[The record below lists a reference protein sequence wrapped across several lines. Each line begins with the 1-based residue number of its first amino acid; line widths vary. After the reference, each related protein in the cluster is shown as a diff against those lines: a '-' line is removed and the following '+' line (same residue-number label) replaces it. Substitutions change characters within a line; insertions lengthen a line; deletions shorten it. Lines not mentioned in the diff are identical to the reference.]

1 MELRQIHQFLAL
13 AETLNF
19 REAAE
24 RLHMSQPPLSVSI
37 RKLEEEI
44 GLPLFE
50 RTTRQVSL
58 TEAGEAVL
66 PELRKA
72 LLHVQQARRYALE
85 AGAGERGQLTLGSVG
100 SATLSLI
107 PRLIPE
113 FRRRYPGVA
122 LELRELPSSG
132 VLELV
137 ENGRADIGL
146 VRFPLPQPTALT
158 LIPLV
163 WEPMM
168 LVVPQDSAL
177 ALSGRTRVHLAEVAD
192 QPLIDYPH
200 TEGLHYVLLQL
211 CQAAGFVPQLTHS
224 TTQVQA
230 AISLVACGL
239 GVALVPALHARN
251 SSAPVCFLEL
261 ETPHQERT
269 VALALVYN
277 PENQGRVVRQF
288 RDVAMELMQV
298 QSDAMV

>member
-1 MELRQIHQFLAL
+1 MRQIHQFLAL

-58 TEAGEAVL
+58 TEAGQAVL
-66 PELRKA
+66 PELRKV
-72 LLHVQQARRYALE
+72 LLHLQQAQRYALE
-85 AGAGERGQLTLGSVG
+85 AGAGARGQLTLGSVG
-100 SATLSLI
+100 SATLSLV

-113 FRRRYPGVA
+113 FRRRYPGIA

-137 ENGRADIGL
+137 ENGRADVGL
-146 VRFPLPQPTALT
+146 VRFPLPQPTSLQ
-158 LIPLV
+158 LIPLE

-168 LVVPQDSAL
+168 LVVPRDSPL
-177 ALSGRTRVHLAEVAD
+177 AGDGRRRVHLAEVAD

-200 TEGLHYVLLQL
+200 SEGLHYVLLQL
-211 CQAAGFVPQLTHS
+211 CQAAGFVPQLVHS

-251 SSAPVCFLEL
+251 SAAPVCFLEL

-269 VALALVYN
+269 VGLALVCN
-277 PENQGRVVRQF
+277 PDNESRVVRQF
-288 RDVAMELMQV
+288 RDVALELLGV
-298 QSDAMV
+298 EEESGVGR

>member
-37 RKLEEEI
+37 RKLEEDI
-44 GLPLFE
+44 GVALFE
-50 RTTRQVSL
+50 RTTRQVTL
-58 TEAGEAVL
+58 TEAGEALL

-72 LLHVQQARRYALE
+72 LLHVQQAKRYALE
-85 AGAGERGQLTLGSVG
+85 AGAGERGKLTLGSVG
-100 SATLSLI
+100 SATLALI

-113 FRRRYPGVA
+113 FRQRYPGIA
-122 LELRELPSSG
+122 LELREQPSSG

-137 ENGRADIGL
+137 ENGQVDVGL
-146 VRFPLPQPTALT
+146 VRFPLPQATT
-158 LIPLV
+158 LEVIPLV
-163 WEPMM
+163 WEPMI

-177 ALSGRTRVHLAEVAD
+177 ALSGRRRVHLSEVAD

-211 CQAAGFVPQLTHS
+211 CQAAGFVPKLTHS
-224 TTQVQA
+224 TTQVLA

-251 SSAPVCFLEL
+251 STAPVCFLEL
-261 ETPHQERT
+261 ESPQQERT
-269 VALALVYN
+269 VALALAFN
-277 PENQGRVVRQF
+277 PENESRVVRQF
-288 RDVAMELMQV
+288 RDLAVELLAGP
-298 QSDAMV
+298 D